1 MSGFGDEQM
10 ENTDTTFKDMS
21 IEHEVDTPGMVE
33 VYRKMMLIDLF
44 QTHYGGWVSNL
55 PLHIKVLMAVMLIMI
70 LAAIGIG
77 IYFATVNWDR
87 ATNWMDKTFQDLME
101 KVIPLLDHFTQEE
114 EEESNPKIKT
124 IKQHSCEFESGE

>member
-1 MSGFGDEQM
+1 MSSSDDPTM
-10 ENTDTTFKDMS
+10 ETAEVTFKDIPM
-21 IEHEVDTPGMVE
+21 EPEVDNHDMLE
-33 VYRKMMLIDLF
+33 ICRKLMLIDLF

-101 KVIPLLDHFTQEE
+101 KVTPLLDHFTQQE

-124 IKQHSCEFESGE
+124 IKQHSCEFESDQ

>member
-10 ENTDTTFKDMS
+10 ENNDTTFKDMS
-21 IEHEVDTPGMVE
+21 IEHEVDNPGMVE
-33 VYRKMMLIDLF
+33 IYRKMMLIDLF

-70 LAAIGIG
+70 LAVIGIG

-87 ATNWMDKTFQDLME
+87 ATNWMDETFQNLKE
-101 KVIPLLDHFTQEE
+101 KVTPLLDHFTQE

-124 IKQHSCEFESGE
+124 IKQHSCEFESDL

>member
-1 MSGFGDEQM
+1 MSGFGDMHM
-10 ENTDTTFKDMS
+10 ENADTAFEDMP
-21 IEHEVDTPGMVE
+21 IEHEVDGLGVLE
-33 VYRKMMLIDLF
+33 IYRKMMLIDLF

-101 KVIPLLDHFTQEE
+101 KVTPLLDHFTQEE
-114 EEESNPKIKT
+114 EEESNTKIKT
-124 IKQHSCEFESGE
+124 IKQHSCQFESDL

>member
-1 MSGFGDEQM
+1 MSGFGDMHM
-10 ENTDTTFKDMS
+10 ENADTAFEDMP
-21 IEHEVDTPGMVE
+21 IEHEVDDLGVLE
-33 VYRKMMLIDLF
+33 IYRKMMLIDLF

-77 IYFATVNWDR
+77 IYFAAVNWDR
-87 ATNWMDKTFQDLME
+87 ATNWMDETFQNLKE
-101 KVIPLLDHFTQEE
+101 KVTPLLDHFTQE

-124 IKQHSCEFESGE
+124 IKQHSCEFESDL

>member
-1 MSGFGDEQM
+1 M
-10 ENTDTTFKDMS
+10 ENADTAFEDMP
-21 IEHEVDTPGMVE
+21 IEHEVDDLGVLE
-33 VYRKMMLIDLF
+33 IYRKMMLIDLF

-55 PLHIKVLMAVMLIMI
+55 PLHIKVLMAFMLIMI

-87 ATNWMDKTFQDLME
+87 ATNWMDETFQNLKE
-101 KVIPLLDHFTQEE
+101 KVTPLLDHFTQE

-124 IKQHSCEFESGE
+124 IKQHSCEFESDL

>member
-1 MSGFGDEQM
+1 MP
-10 ENTDTTFKDMS
+10 
-21 IEHEVDTPGMVE
+21 IEHEVDGLGVLE
-33 VYRKMMLIDLF
+33 IYRKMMLIDLF

-55 PLHIKVLMAVMLIMI
+55 PLHIKVLMAFMLITI

-77 IYFATVNWDR
+77 IYFAAVNWDR

-114 EEESNPKIKT
+114 EEESNTKIKT
-124 IKQHSCEFESGE
+124 IKQHSCQFESDL

>member
-10 ENTDTTFKDMS
+10 ENNDTTFKDMS
-21 IEHEVDTPGMVE
+21 IEHEVDNPGMVE
-33 VYRKMMLIDLF
+33 IYRKMMLIDLF

-70 LAAIGIG
+70 LAVIGIG
-77 IYFATVNWDR
+77 IYFATVNWDK

-101 KVIPLLDHFTQEE
+101 KVTLLLDHFTQEE
-114 EEESNPKIKT
+114 EEESNTKIKT
-124 IKQHSCEFESGE
+124 IKQHSCQFESDL

>member
-1 MSGFGDEQM
+1 MSGFGDMHM
-10 ENTDTTFKDMS
+10 ENADTAFEDMP
-21 IEHEVDTPGMVE
+21 IEHEVDDLGVLE
-33 VYRKMMLIDLF
+33 IYRKMMLIDLF

-55 PLHIKVLMAVMLIMI
+55 PLHIKVLMAFMLIMI

-87 ATNWMDKTFQDLME
+87 ATNWMDETFQNLKE
-101 KVIPLLDHFTQEE
+101 KVTPLLDHFTQE

-124 IKQHSCEFESGE
+124 IKQHSCEFESDL